1 MASSLDILLR
11 LRTGAR
17 EESQTLLRRAEDERD
32 AQAARLRAIREA
44 TLAARNNLDPCDPFA
59 LTTYHAFRMR
69 QEVAERREQAKLV
82 QRERELEQKRG
93 LHVGRVRDELA
104 MQNVIEAQAVA
115 AAREE
120 SVRDMRRMDEIASRP
135 RSDV

>member
-1 MASSLDILLR
+1 MPSSLNILLR

-17 EESQTLLRRAEDERD
+17 EESQALLRRAEDERD
-32 AQAARLRAIREA
+32 AQAARLTALREA
-44 TLAARNNLDPCDPFA
+44 TVAARASLDPCDPFA

-69 QEVAERREQAKLV
+69 QEVAERREVAKLV

-104 MQNVIEAQAVA
+104 MKNVIDAQAVTA
-115 AAREE
+115 AKEE
-120 SVRDMRRMDEIASRP
+120 SARDARRMDDIAVRLHI
-135 RSDV
+135 DV